1 MKESGLDVRRF
12 RFLDQESGAV
22 DWAGIRED
30 LQVSYHSLSHL
41 RRQREQ
47 QLMSIGS
54 NAKIGRFAVCER
66 DGTYRSGDQC
76 VAMADPDHV
85 TGGTSPL

>member
-30 LQVSYHSLSHL
+30 LQVSYDSQCHSEAKRGTAADESRKQ
-41 RRQREQ
+41 RR
-47 QLMSIGS
+47 
-54 NAKIGRFAVCER
+54 
-66 DGTYRSGDQC
+66 DRSFC
-76 VAMADPDHV
+76 CM
-85 TGGTSPL
+85 